1 MIPLPFPPPMFQSTP
16 RAIPLK
22 EAVDLVMQDFDAEDP
37 TLPLREPEVALTD
50 QPSLRWLRSAAQK
63 EIPENPF
70 PKGTDSFAEATALLA
85 LQKADR
91 AQAEGSLP
99 KLKIQEPGSALA
111 LWRWARRQEQVKP
124 WSPSA
129 RRAWEDKLLAE
140 NAPAVLNGYA
150 LRHALCWA
158 LAEKDE
164 ARFAELKATL
174 GQDAPSLFASFQGLF
189 GWLGALS
196 PVLRLWVVPGLE
208 YRDLRL
214 DELLAFDGS
223 KANRIWISPEA
234 TPLPQLPAGT
244 AWIIPSATGSQNA
257 NETSLNPVE
266 KSAGTSIS
274 SNLSMAK
281 GHAYFEP
288 SRGEFE
294 PFGLVFFPVLIEL
307 DSKGGVQNIRMG
319 DAVVNPLRSPATTP

>member
-1 MIPLPFPPPMFQSTP
+1 MIPFLFPPPMFRSTP
-16 RAIPLK
+16 QAIPLK
-22 EAVDLVMQDFDAEDP
+22 EAVAMVMQDFDAEDP
-37 TLPLREPEVALTD
+37 ALPLREPDVALAD
-50 QPSLRWLRSAAQK
+50 KPSLRWLRSAAQK
-63 EIPENPF
+63 EFPVNPF
-70 PKGTDSFAEATALLA
+70 PKGNDSFAEAEALLA

-91 AQAEGSLP
+91 AQADRQLP

-111 LWRWARRQEQVKP
+111 LWRWARRQEQVRP
-124 WSPSA
+124 WSPGA
-129 RRAWEDKLLAE
+129 RQAWEDKLMAE

-164 ARFAELKATL
+164 ARFAELKAAL

-189 GWLGALS
+189 GWFGDLS
-196 PVLRLWVVPGLE
+196 PVLRLWVLPELD

-214 DELLAFDGS
+214 DGLLAFDGS
-223 KANRIWISPEA
+223 KASRIWISPEA

-257 NETSLNPVE
+257 NETSLNPME
-266 KSAGTSIS
+266 EAAGTSIS

-288 SRGEFE
+288 SRAEFE
-294 PFGLVFFPVLIEL
+294 PFGLVFFPILIEL
-307 DSKGGVQNIRMG
+307 DLKGRIQHIRMG
-319 DAVVNPLRSPATTP
+319 DAAPPRP